1 MMKDGDYMER
11 MGCLFSILAVLCCVL
26 VACSAP
32 SGDTGKTTVQ
42 STAGSTTVTT
52 GTRAHHNTPAAIRQ
66 YTDAFST
73 LKSMADARTLD
84 REAQANKLT
93 MVLSDRYFLVPQ
105 LPDGWVVHTVDWDLE
120 DGDVEFEVK
129 NGIYELEISYTLYKR
144 QLFAQGNAVMRA
156 DGVQMKRRLL
166 TADGTKDNPFAWV
179 SGEYA
184 WQQDGYLIEVECDRF
199 PTTNTEDCDNLVK
212 AIMLTKVPIS

>member
-32 SGDTGKTTVQ
+32 SGETAKTTAQGTVGSTAATTGAPQ
-42 STAGSTTVTT
+42 STS
-52 GTRAHHNTPAAIRQ
+52 AAIQQ

-73 LKSMADARTLD
+73 LKSLADARQID
-84 REAQANKLT
+84 RDAQADKLT

-105 LPDGWVVHTVDWDLE
+105 LPDGWVVQTVDWDLE
-120 DGDVEFEVK
+120 DGDVEFEAK

-144 QLFAQGNAVMRA
+144 QMFAQGNAVMRA

-212 AIMLTKVPIS
+212 AIMLSKVPIS